1 MKTQFNITTSFCDL
15 DRFASRQEFLDLL
28 DGFDG
33 VELMVCGEDERN
45 LIRPENVVGLHM
57 SSFYCW
63 LDFWQGDLDRC
74 LQEFGTEEAMY
85 AYYGGETRQALI
97 DRFRIDLANAKKY
110 GAEYM
115 VYHVSDSNSLE
126 TLTGQ
131 YAHSDEEVI
140 DAACE
145 LINAALNGVTD
156 GPMLLLENLWEPG
169 LTFTRPEMTARLL
182 KGICY
187 PNTGIMLDTGHLLH
201 TNLALR
207 TQKEGLE
214 YIHRRLGEHG
224 ELCNHICGIHL
235 NQSLTGAY
243 MRRVRRNP
251 PDLSK
256 DYNEK
261 AGQLF
266 EYVFRADQHKP
277 FAAPGVGE
285 LIECIAPDYLTFEF
299 ISNDLNQHRT
309 MLRRQWAALKRRN
322 FCERTGL

>member
-15 DRFASRQEFLDLL
+15 DRFESREEFLALL
-28 DGFDG
+28 KGFDG

-63 LDFWQGDLDRC
+63 LDFWQGNLDRC

-97 DRFRIDLANAKKY
+97 DRFRADLANAQTY

-115 VYHVSDSNSLE
+115 VYHIADSNSLE
-126 TLTGQ
+126 TLTGR
-131 YAHSDEEVI
+131 YAHTDEEVI

-145 LINAALNGVTD
+145 LINTALDGVTD
-156 GPMLLLENLWEPG
+156 GPVLLLENLWEPG
-169 LTFTRPEMTARLL
+169 LTFTRPEMTARLMD
-182 KGICY
+182 GIRY
-187 PNTGIMLDTGHLLH
+187 PNKGIMLDTGHLLH
-201 TNLALR
+201 TNLSLR
-207 TQKEGLE
+207 TQKEGVE

-224 ELCNHICGIHL
+224 DLCKYIRGIHL

-243 MRRVRRNP
+243 MRRVRKNP
-251 PDLSK
+251 PVLSA

-261 AGQLF
+261 MGQLF
-266 EYVFRADQHKP
+266 EYVFQADQHKP
-277 FAAPGVGE
+277 FVAPGVWE
-285 LIECIAPDYLTFEF
+285 LIERIAPDYLTFEF
-299 ISNDLNQHRT
+299 ISNDLRQHKT
-309 MLRRQWAALKRRN
+309 MLCRQFKALEK
-322 FCERTGL
+322 EKMV